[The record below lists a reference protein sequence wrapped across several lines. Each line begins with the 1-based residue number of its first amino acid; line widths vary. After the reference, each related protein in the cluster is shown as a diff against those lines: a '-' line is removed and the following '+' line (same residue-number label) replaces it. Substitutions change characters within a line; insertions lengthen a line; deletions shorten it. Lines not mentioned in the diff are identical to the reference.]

1 MSTSIY
7 RISLSSLLVALVT
20 LQQAYAINS
29 LDCSVLKEMCIQD
42 NVCYID
48 ATNSDEQE
56 IEQICIQIQE
66 VQKSKKNQYD
76 VVRQIAPQSFQHQSS
91 FSIPDFTSNYF
102 QSFYEIVISQDEISS
117 IPIVD
122 DLDKRIL
129 GEQLHLQLRI

>member
-48 ATNSDEQE
+48 GTASDEEE

-76 VVRQIAPQSFQHQSS
+76 VVKHIAPQTFQHQSI
-91 FSIPDFTSNYF
+91 FSIPDFTSDHF
-102 QSFYEIVISQDEISS
+102 QSFYEVAVVQDEISS

-122 DLDKRIL
+122 FLDKRIL
-129 GEQLHLQLRI
+129 SEQLHLQLRI

>member
-29 LDCSVLKEMCIQD
+29 LDCSVLKEIYIQD

-48 ATNSDEQE
+48 GTTSDEQQ

-66 VQKSKKNQYD
+66 VQKSKKSQYD
-76 VVRQIAPQSFQHQSS
+76 VVKQISPQSYHYQNS
-91 FSIPDFTSNYF
+91 FSIPDFTSHHF
-102 QSFYEIVISQDEISS
+102 QNFYEIVVSQDEILS
-117 IPIVD
+117 IPIID
-122 DLDKRIL
+122 FLDKRIL
-129 GEQLHLQLRI
+129 AEQLHLQLRI